1 MVYYFQVEELELKS
15 ALARSQ
21 STQMYAT
28 TPKQEPINPV
38 YQFDSVNVINEQKL
52 NLFPGTSSQSIEEY
66 DED

>member
-1 MVYYFQVEELELKS
+1 MEELELKS

-21 STQMYAT
+21 STQMYAA